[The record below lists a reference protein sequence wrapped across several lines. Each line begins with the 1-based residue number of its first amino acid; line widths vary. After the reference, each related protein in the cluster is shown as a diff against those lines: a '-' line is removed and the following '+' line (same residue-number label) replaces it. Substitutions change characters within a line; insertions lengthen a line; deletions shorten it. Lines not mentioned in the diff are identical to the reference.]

1 MLFKMCSII
10 ICLMKNLS
18 KVRLDVIRQFA
29 IFFSIFGIVI
39 FHLKVFLFVG
49 ELKKNKLSF
58 DDVISKR

>member
-1 MLFKMCSII
+1 
-10 ICLMKNLS
+10 MKNLS